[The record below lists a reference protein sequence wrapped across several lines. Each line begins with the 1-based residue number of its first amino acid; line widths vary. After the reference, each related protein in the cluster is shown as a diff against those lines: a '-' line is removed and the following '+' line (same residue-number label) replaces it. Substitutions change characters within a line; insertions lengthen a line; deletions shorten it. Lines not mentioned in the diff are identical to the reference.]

1 MDARR
6 QVHADNS
13 GMASLSSGCWRIGD
27 KQDKVFALVVGA
39 GDAEN
44 IGVSRSSLQEQLQ

>member
-1 MDARR
+1 MDA

-13 GMASLSSGCWRIGD
+13 AMTLLSPGCWRIGD
-27 KQDKVFALVVGA
+27 KQDKVFALMVG
-39 GDAEN
+39 GGEAEN